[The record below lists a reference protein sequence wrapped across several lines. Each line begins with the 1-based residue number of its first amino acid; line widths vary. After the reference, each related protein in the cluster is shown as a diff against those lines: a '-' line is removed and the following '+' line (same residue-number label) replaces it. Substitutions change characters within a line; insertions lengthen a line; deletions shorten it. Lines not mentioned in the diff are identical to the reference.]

1 MGIKMKTFDE
11 MKDFLYHYNGDIV
24 TLMEVCGTH
33 TSVIAKSGI
42 HSLLSEKIKLVSGPG
57 CPVCVT
63 VSSYIDKLC
72 DLAIQN
78 NTTVVTFGDMIR
90 VRGSKY
96 SLYDIMAIGGSVK
109 LVYSPFELLRLAENQ
124 KETTFIFAAVGFETT
139 TPIYAML
146 LQQTIDRGIH
156 NIRLLTSI
164 KTMPP
169 AIDWICQQNS
179 DLTGF
184 IAPGHVCTIT
194 GSNILTPFAS
204 KYHIPF
210 VVAGFSPEQVL
221 SAIYLLIKLKGK
233 SEVANLYRS
242 AVKMSPNT
250 EAKDLVEHFF
260 DAKPASWR
268 GLGMIEQSGLYLK
281 EQYSSFDS
289 GSYELTGDVGFNNA
303 CKCGQVI
310 IGKIAP
316 SDCPLFGKAC
326 TPQNPQGACM
336 VSEEGSCHNSF
347 IS

>member
-1 MGIKMKTFDE
+1 MKTFDE
-11 MKDFLYHYNGDIV
+11 IKDFLYHYNGDII

-33 TSVIAKSGI
+33 TSIIAKSGI
-42 HSLLSEKIKLVSGPG
+42 KSLLSDKIKLVSGPG

-72 DLAIQN
+72 DLAMEN

-109 LVYSPFELLRLAENQ
+109 LVYSPFEILGLAELQ
-124 KETTFIFAAVGFETT
+124 KNTTFIFAAVGFETT

-146 LQQTIDRGIH
+146 LQELIDRHIS

-169 AIDWICQQNS
+169 ALDWICQQNS

-194 GSNILTPFAS
+194 GSDILIPFAS

-233 SEVANLYRS
+233 SEVANIYR
-242 AVKMSPNT
+242 AVVKINPNI
-250 EAKDLVEHFF
+250 EAKNLVEKFF
-260 DAKPASWR
+260 DAKSACWR
-268 GLGMIEQSGLYLK
+268 GLGTIEKSGLYLK
-281 EQYSSFDS
+281 EEYSFFDC
-289 GSYELTGDVGFNNA
+289 GSYELTDDVGFNNA
-303 CKCGQVI
+303 CRCGHVI

-316 SDCPLFGKAC
+316 SDCPLFGKVC

-347 IS
+347 VS